1 MAIPEGAAREAAPQ
15 MTAKPAAAET
25 ALTFPKKEISLLQR
39 PFGLI
44 SAVGQ
49 MMKVDVWLFSMFPGK
64 IGEKARAYLKSARQN
79 VKDFWQGRRDYTK
92 EEYDSLSQE
101 EKDDLWE
108 RAEANKPAR
117 HRQEQPQSA
126 QTAQE
131 PQLAQQAALPEQ
143 EGAPVQSQT
152 TAAER
157 KPLTQED
164 VAATL
169 ETFQQQF
176 TEGKIT
182 KSQWELI
189 LNAAKTNYGWDT
201 SRYQTMRPE
210 MPPEQ
215 QLQNLATGTAPAV

>member
-1 MAIPEGAAREAAPQ
+1 MAIPEGATREAAPQ
-15 MTAKPAAAET
+15 PHQQPAAAEA
-25 ALTFPKKEISLLQR
+25 ALTFPKKEISVLQR

-49 MMKVDVWLFSMFPGK
+49 MLKVDVWLFSMFPGK

-101 EKDDLWE
+101 EKDNLWE
-108 RAEANKPAR
+108 RAEAGGKQIKPK
-117 HRQEQPQSA
+117 QEQPQA
-126 QTAQE
+126 ATTVQE
-131 PQLAQQAALPEQ
+131 PQPEQ
-143 EGAPVQSQT
+143 PQQPAAAP
-152 TAAER
+152 ER

-176 TEGKIT
+176 TAGKIT
-182 KSQWELI
+182 KPQWELI

-201 SRYQTMRPE
+201 SRYQTARPE
-210 MPPEQ
+210 VPPEQ
-215 QLQNLATGTAPAV
+215 QLQSLATGTAPAV